1 MIYREVKGNLFDVG
15 PEYYLVHCIS
25 ADFKMGA
32 GIAKTFADLGCR
44 EEILKDWDG
53 AYDYWKNGGHIVWT
67 SIPLMAS
74 RFPKGVCHLITKER
88 YFQKPTYDDLC
99 EALLDMRDSI
109 LFVGEENVKLA
120 MPKIGCGLDKLE
132 WDKVREI
139 ILKVF
144 EKTDFEILVCSLN

>member
-1 MIYREVKGNLFDVG
+1 MIYNEIKGDLFDVG
-15 PEYYLVHCIS
+15 SKYCLAHCIS

-44 EEILKDWDG
+44 EELFQLYPDYNWNFDPHALWTHLPYHDSKG
-53 AYDYWKNGGHIVWT
+53 AI
-67 SIPLMAS
+67 
-74 RFPKGVCHLITKER
+74 HLVTKER
-88 YFQKPTYDDLC
+88 YFHKPTYLSLTT
-99 EALLDMRDSI
+99 ALEDMNHECLRMDP
-109 LFVGEENVKLA
+109 NVKLA

-144 EKTDFEILVCSLN
+144 EKTDFEILVCSLD